1 MCVLKGCLKTGG
13 GGFCEIIMNMM
24 YFVIVFITIIYNP
37 TIVIPNF

>member
-1 MCVLKGCLKTGG
+1 VCFKRLFKNRG